1 MSYDRALVAL
11 QAKLYKQ
18 AAEYAKQELQG
29 NPGHLPSMRI
39 LAASLYLLQRLNEA
53 ERVLRDIL
61 AIDPNY
67 AQGFYLLSCVY
78 SSRIKPEETQYYA
91 KQALLLAPDNAH
103 YVAQLARSELMKANW
118 QLGIDLLDK
127 ALSLEPSNMTALVLK
142 AYALRSV
149 GRFADAEAVTKSALK
164 IDPECSDLH
173 QESGF
178 INMRFEP
185 ALAEEHFREA
195 LRKNPNDKV
204 SQKALREAR
213 AQSTWYYRIIRRV
226 FKVDILLPYYLVY
239 YIAHFSFVDKH
250 PFMPDKDYDIMMCFL
265 LCAPVLICLTA
276 MFIGWVY
283 YMVMLMF
290 GVDLHKIKSKGTE
303 KRREPAR
310 DNKANES
317 REDLEKLEDEP
328 FEPYPMPSRYAAS
341 ADAVIGADGVPSKT
355 ADANDPSG
363 NSVHSTGQ
371 SAFQEKQES
380 PSKVRNAPQ
389 IVQFLK
395 MNTQPYVWLILVFVF
410 LRFIAA
416 LVQGIN

>member
-11 QAKLYKQ
+11 QARLYKQ
-18 AAEYAKQELQG
+18 AVEYAKQELQG
-29 NPGHLPSMRI
+29 NPGHLPSMRV

-61 AIDPNY
+61 AIDANY

-250 PFMPDKDYDIMMCFL
+250 PFMPDKNYHITMGFL
-265 LCAPVLICLTA
+265 LYAPVLLPLVA
-276 MFIGWVY
+276 LFIAWVY
-283 YMVMLMF
+283 ETIMLMF
-290 GVDLHKIKSKGTE
+290 GVDVHKI
-303 KRREPAR
+303 
-310 DNKANES
+310 DNKEPEKSRQPAQASTGEENSS
-317 REDLEKLEDEP
+317 RETESLLDEIS
-328 FEPYPMPSRYAAS
+328 EPYPMPSRYSAS
-341 ADAVIGADGVPSKT
+341 ADAVIGAEGAMGKSNKSET
-355 ADANDPSG
+355 I
-363 NSVHSTGQ
+363 TGGTTY
-371 SAFQEKQES
+371 QEKRES
-380 PSKVRNAPQ
+380 QSKVRNAPQ